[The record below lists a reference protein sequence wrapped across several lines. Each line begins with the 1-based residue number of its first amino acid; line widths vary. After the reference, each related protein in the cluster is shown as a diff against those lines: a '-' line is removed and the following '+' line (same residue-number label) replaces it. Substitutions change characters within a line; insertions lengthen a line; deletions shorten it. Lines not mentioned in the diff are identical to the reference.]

1 MLNVYNLV
9 VFVHRQLD
17 EFTYIFRCIGVDL
30 QMYMLNCV
38 IIFCR
43 FKWQLFSEAV
53 ECGRGQSRL
62 WVRCLLTARNCAV
75 LIV

>member
-1 MLNVYNLV
+1 MGLYSADVLLRNCSLSEPLTRMLNVYNLV

-43 FKWQLFSEAV
+43 FK
-53 ECGRGQSRL
+53 
-62 WVRCLLTARNCAV
+62 
-75 LIV
+75 